1 MSKKTAPPD
10 DQSDVEV
17 TPKGEPV
24 DLAAGQTV
32 MSAPG
37 QDSAPTTEPE
47 AAEPMAEAHAQ
58 DVEAQAT
65 DDLDLDTAGPDTG
78 LEEIE
83 PELPIFTPVNA
94 MEQFEIAMHEHP
106 NSCLKHLL
114 AEWKAQE
121 REARKFEA
129 RQRVRGDL

>member
-1 MSKKTAPPD
+1 MSTQKKPDEMQDDDTEVTPPEAPGV
-10 DQSDVEV
+10 QV

-24 DLAAGQTV
+24 DLA
-32 MSAPG
+32 
-37 QDSAPTTEPE
+37 E
-47 AAEPMAEAHAQ
+47 EPMAEAHAQ